1 MERQLI
7 AIVVRPSP
15 RIGGMPHALVFPC
28 RPRNAIW
35 VLARLLSHPMLSP
48 AVACTMSKT
57 NRAREY
63 CVLQGS
69 ANALEIEVEYMT
81 EPGIEGVPTTVRP
94 QPPLISNY
102 GLVVTVYILYLFG
115 FLTAITALVGV
126 IIAYLQQ
133 NNTDPVCRSHFRF
146 QVRTFWIGLV
156 FLVVGLLMIHIVIG
170 AFILLWWIIW
180 TLMRCVKGLLALN
193 TGEPIPNPNSWWLG
207 ER

>member
-1 MERQLI
+1 LRI
-7 AIVVRPSP
+7 A
-15 RIGGMPHALVFPC
+15 RIGNCGV
-28 RPRNAIW
+28 
-35 VLARLLSHPMLSP
+35 
-48 AVACTMSKT
+48 
-57 NRAREY
+57 
-63 CVLQGS
+63 
-69 ANALEIEVEYMT
+69 EIEVEHMS
-81 EPGIEGVPTTVRP
+81 EPDIEGVPTTVTT

-133 NNTDPVCRSHFRF
+133 NNTDPVCQSHFRF
-146 QVRTFWIGLV
+146 QIRTFLIGLV
-156 FLVVGLLMIHIVIG
+156 YLIVGLLTIHIVIG
-170 AFILLWWIIW
+170 AFVLLWWIIW